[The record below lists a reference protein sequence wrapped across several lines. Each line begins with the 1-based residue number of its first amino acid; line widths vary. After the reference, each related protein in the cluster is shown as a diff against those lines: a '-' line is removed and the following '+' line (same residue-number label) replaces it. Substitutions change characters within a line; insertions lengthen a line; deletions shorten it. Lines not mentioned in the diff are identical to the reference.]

1 MTNSNSI
8 DKGDLVQENGNHSQT
23 RESTPNPGP
32 ERYKAL
38 SLRSPT
44 AQILLISL
52 ICFCCPGIR
61 NAISGLGGSGQL
73 DSTAAANGNVAL
85 LASTAVSAL
94 ILAPPVFDIFGPR
107 PCLLVG
113 GWTYALYSGSLLCY
127 NHTENASF
135 VIASAAMMG
144 LGASLLWIAQGVI
157 MVSYPIPEWK
167 GRAIA
172 MFWVV
177 FNLGGAI
184 GSFVSFGLNFH
195 SSSGT
200 VSDGTYG
207 AFMAIMLIGWFLS
220 VFVLPPH
227 KVLRSD
233 GTHAGPPPI
242 EGAKTSPVVSLKR
255 EISNLV
261 TSLSNWRIILL
272 VPMFFYANFFY
283 SYQENS
289 VNGDT
294 FTLRTRS
301 LNGAMYWTAQMVG
314 GLAIGFLLDLRHL
327 KFPYLNL
334 HLHLT
339 RRTQA
344 RVGWTFVFVTGMAI
358 WGGGLAFQMWND
370 KQDERLDFGDARTYI
385 GPFWLYFLYGAFDS
399 FWQSFCYWMMASL
412 AKSPQEAAKFV
423 GLYKAVQAAGGA
435 VSWRINALHYP
446 AMTQFVINWSLIGAS
461 MVVALPSVLSV
472 TSLPLR
478 GQVKEEGEARPE

>member
-8 DKGDLVQENGNHSQT
+8 DKGDLVQENSNHSQT
-23 RESTPNPGP
+23 RESTPNLGP

-94 ILAPPVFDIFGPR
+94 IFAPPVFD
-107 PCLLVG
+107 
-113 GWTYALYSGSLLCY
+113 
-127 NHTENASF
+127 
-135 VIASAAMMG
+135 
-144 LGASLLWIAQGVI
+144 I

-172 MFWVV
+172 MFWVI

-220 VFVLPPH
+220 VLVLPPH

-301 LNGAMYWTAQMVG
+301 LNGAMYWTAQMFG

-339 RRTQA
+339 RRAQA